1 MKFFTEPT
9 VEVEKFE
16 MLDVIATSTDP
27 TPTEPAPDWGM
38 GGEDF

>member
-9 VEVEKFE
+9 VEIEKFE
-16 MLDVIATSTDP
+16 MVDVITTSTP
-27 TPTEPAPDWGM
+27 EPPDGWGM

>member
-16 MLDVIATSTDP
+16 MLDVIATSATD
-27 TPTEPAPDWGM
+27 PDWGM